1 MTKNEYARIKAI
13 IRRRWSMEKGF
24 VMSGQAVVM
33 ECPEEDVK
41 ALVDE
46 HNAVIDMLKLL
57 VDEQDGR

>member
-13 IRRRWSMEKGF
+13 IRRRWGVENGY
-24 VMSGQAVVM
+24 VLSGQRVIM
-33 ECPEEDVK
+33 ECPEENVK

-46 HNAVIDMLKLL
+46 HNAVIDMLKML